1 MSEALGLQRDFG
13 VIVSDVWPGGPA
25 ESAGLKVGDVLIS
38 VDGVPADNLPSVNY
52 QFRLRDSQD
61 PAKIVVLRGMTEQQF
76 SVPAVEQRSPF
87 DALTALVDP
96 AQNLVAELGI
106 LGVEISPQIAATSS
120 GLRDPFGVIV
130 VARAAGL
137 TSVVPLMPHDVIRS
151 VNHRRVGTLQDLRAA
166 MGEVERGTAVTLQ
179 IQREARLMFVTFT
192 RD

>member
-1 MSEALGLQRDFG
+1 MSG
-13 VIVSDVWPGGPA
+13 PGPA
-25 ESAGLKVGDVLIS
+25 ASQAPPFLLPGEHFTAAVVFLVL
-38 VDGVPADNLPSVNY
+38 GA
-52 QFRLRDSQD
+52 
-61 PAKIVVLRGMTEQQF
+61 
-76 SVPAVEQRSPF
+76 
-87 DALTALVDP
+87 
-96 AQNLVAELGI
+96 
-106 LGVEISPQIAATSS
+106 
-120 GLRDPFGVIV
+120 FGVIV